1 MKQDDIF
8 IRGDLPEFN
17 NPDVSREIDLGKYMI
32 AIEVWED
39 GKKLPQY
46 ILCTKDNYLIHLGII
61 KWYGAWRK
69 FCWFTDGIFDDIV
82 FDSKCLND
90 IERFLDTLNE
100 MHKKG
105 EFN

>member
-1 MKQDDIF
+1 MIG
-8 IRGDLPEFN
+8 RGDLPEFI
-17 NPDVSREIDLGKYMI
+17 NPNIHQMLDIGKYMYAVEI
-32 AIEVWED
+32 WEE

-46 ILCTKDNYLIHLGII
+46 ILCNKENPFIHLGMV

-90 IERFLDTLNE
+90 IERFLDGINKMYKE
-100 MHKKG
+100 G
-105 EFN
+105 EFNK

>member
-1 MKQDDIF
+1 MMETLA
-8 IRGDLPEFN
+8 RGDLPEFT
-17 NPDVSREIDLGKYMI
+17 NPNIHQMLEIGEYI
-32 AIEVWED
+32 YAIEVWEE

-46 ILCTKDNYLIHLGII
+46 VLCNKKDLFIHLGMI

-90 IERFLDTLNE
+90 IKGFLDELNKMYKE
-100 MHKKG
+100 G
-105 EFN
+105 EFNK